1 LDIKRKNLIKE
12 LGKIDK
18 VLNYRKSFDIW

>member
-12 LGKIDK
+12 LEKIDK
-18 VLNYRKSFDIW
+18 VLNYRKSFNLW

>member
-12 LGKIDK
+12 MEKIDK